1 MIQVN
6 PSPSGLLVDVQD
18 VTYVYQSRGAELVAL
33 RDHDLQVAT
42 GEKVAIVGP
51 SGSGK
56 TTLLN
61 LLACMETAQKGRVRV
76 AGVDLASLS
85 DQDRLT
91 YRRTMVGYVWQRAGE
106 GLWPGLTAFEN
117 VQIPMIAARG
127 SGMERLA
134 RARQLME
141 ALRID
146 DKMRLLPG
154 QLGYEDT
161 QRLALAVALANQPRL
176 LLADELT
183 SDLDLASSDRLLD
196 DMDALIR
203 HFGTTAVLVTHDL
216 ELERG
221 VDRVIPMQL
230 ARNVPE
236 IEGDLRLLDEL
247 DPEASTAALEHMRDI
262 LVADSVTLTAQRG
275 DTRVAVIDGAS
286 LRVRQSEFVAILGRS
301 GSGKSS
307 LLRLCGGL
315 VSPTSGRVAI
325 AGRDLAR
332 LGRNQRE
339 LLLQKHIGWVFHGTS
354 APLLV
359 TPAESVALTA
369 QIGGASSAEAR
380 AVSHTALR
388 ATGLAE
394 RANYPMT
401 RLSGGELQR
410 VALARAMVK
419 GPAIIIADEPTAQL
433 DTITANGILA
443 LLREAAYSGV
453 AVLLATHEPL
463 VAEVAD
469 RVLIMEDGRLREA
482 RNRRW

>member
-1 MIQVN
+1 MQIN

-18 VTYVYQSRGAELVAL
+18 LTYVYRTRGDELVAL
-33 RDHDLQVAT
+33 RDHYLQVAV

-61 LLACMETAQKGRVRV
+61 LLTCMETAHRGRVRV
-76 AGVDLASLS
+76 AGLDLATLS
-85 DQDRLT
+85 DLERHM
-91 YRRTMVGYVWQRAGE
+91 YRRTMVGYVWQRAGR
-106 GLWPGLTAFEN
+106 GLWPGVTALEN
-117 VQIPMIAARG
+117 VQIPMVGGGG
-127 SGMERLA
+127 SGAERRE

-141 ALRID
+141 ALRLG
-146 DKMRLLPG
+146 DKLWLLPA

-161 QRLALAVALANQPRL
+161 QRLALAVALANRPRL

-183 SDLDLASSDRLLD
+183 SELDLASSDRLLD
-196 DMDALIR
+196 DLERLLR
-203 HFGTTAVLVTHDL
+203 HFGTTEILVTHNL
-216 ELERG
+216 ELQRN

-230 ARNVPE
+230 ARHMPE
-236 IEGDLRLLDEL
+236 TKGDPRLIDEL
-247 DPEASTAALEHMRDI
+247 DPEANAAALADLHDVL
-262 LVADSVTLTAQRG
+262 LVDSVTLTAPRG
-275 DTRVAVIDGAS
+275 DRRVAVVDAAS

-315 VSPTSGRVAI
+315 ESPTSGRVTI
-325 AGRDLAR
+325 GGRDLAR

-339 LLLQKHIGWVFHGTS
+339 LLLQKHVGWVLPSTPT
-354 APLLV
+354 PLLV
-359 TPAESVALTA
+359 TPIESVAFTA

-380 AVSHTALR
+380 AVSQAALR
-388 ATGLAE
+388 ATGLQE
-394 RANYPMT
+394 RADYPMT

-419 GPAIIIADEPTAQL
+419 GPAVIIADEPTAQL

-443 LLREAAYSGV
+443 LLREAANSGV
-453 AVLLATHEPL
+453 AVLLATHAPL
-463 VAEVAD
+463 AAEVAD
-469 RVLIMEDGRLREA
+469 RVLIMENGRVRDA